1 MKTQTNKIGAIPVKA
16 EAKYDNKYLGRIGGN
31 LALAGTSVYLF
42 DYWYDK
48 VVELPAM
55 QMSLNLTLVFLLAL
69 TYFVGKTY
77 YTRGTIN
84 IGKQVI
90 TLLFMG
96 VGVLAL
102 MYFAVKTEGDVIY
115 PLSGVAIISIGFYML
130 ALSAGTMGAGGIL
143 AMSLGFASL
152 IMFANMFGY
161 IGWNGTGE
169 LAQFGVFSVLFV
181 GGTWSHI
188 SHYLFGVKGTQEQ
201 RGFGDAGDGDGDTAG
216 E

>member
-1 MKTQTNKIGAIPVKA
+1 MKTETIKTGAQAVQA
-16 EAKYDNKYLGRIGGN
+16 EAKFDNKYLGRILGN
-31 LALAGTSVYLF
+31 ASLAGISVYLF

-55 QMSLNLTLVFLLAL
+55 QMTYNLLLVVLLAL
-69 TYFVGKTY
+69 TYFTGKTY
-77 YTRGTIN
+77 YTRGTVN
-84 IGKQVI
+84 IGKQVL
-90 TLLFMG
+90 TLIIMG
-96 VGVLAL
+96 IGVLGL
-102 MYFAVKTEGDVIY
+102 MFLSVTTLGDTIY
-115 PLSGVAIISIGFYML
+115 PLSGIVIISIGFYML

-143 AMSLGFASL
+143 AMTLGFGAL
-152 IMFANMFGY
+152 IMFSKMFNY
-161 IGWNGTGE
+161 IGWNGVGE
-169 LAQFGVFSVLFV
+169 LAQFGVASVLFV